1 MSSLF
6 ELNCYL
12 IGLTSVAATF
22 YCYGV
27 QDTFIRNNSRLHTL
41 CAYACWELNKRIHL
55 KKMITFVG
63 IWTALIGLAIAES
76 QLSQQNSRY
85 SNKQR
90 YICIDRDLIESF
102 SFKLGGST
110 YLTSRISNLYQ
121 RSRQRKFFKKG
132 YIQYEMANTDCRID
146 NNSVS
151 FSLQCCDHQY
161 S

>member
-1 MSSLF
+1 MQYVPNNDAKYPNVKRPKAMKLNSLF

-27 QDTFIRNNSRLHTL
+27 QDAFIRNNSRLHRL

-76 QLSQQNSRY
+76 
-85 SNKQR
+85 
-90 YICIDRDLIESF
+90 
-102 SFKLGGST
+102 
-110 YLTSRISNLYQ
+110 
-121 RSRQRKFFKKG
+121 
-132 YIQYEMANTDCRID
+132 
-146 NNSVS
+146 
-151 FSLQCCDHQY
+151 
-161 S
+161 